1 MQPCLRC
8 SGEEEPCSAR
18 LQEREEMQPEM
29 YAAEKGNAR
38 RASRRGEPRP
48 AGRLPGSVAARR
60 GKRPYG
66 RHGTAV
72 EGDVHSGREQG
83 TNAVGK
89 GTRSVPWGSAPTD
102 AAARRPDTPSAL
114 PTRCDAVG
122 YLTAGCSLMGAGSKA
137 PQRIDFVFLI
147 L

>member
-1 MQPCLRC
+1 MQQWNR
-8 SGEEEPCSAR
+8 
-18 LQEREEMQPEM
+18 QPEM
-29 YAAEKGNAR
+29 YAVEKGTPVGRPGEGSPALRGGSQGASLRDAGKGPTGEAEVRLKVIPIQEGN
-38 RASRRGEPRP
+38 RAPTP
-48 AGRLPGSVAARR
+48 
-60 GKRPYG
+60 
-66 RHGTAV
+66 
-72 EGDVHSGREQG
+72 SGR
-83 TNAVGK
+83 AL
-89 GTRSVPWGSAPTD
+89 VPSPGSAPTD

>member
-1 MQPCLRC
+1 M
-8 SGEEEPCSAR
+8 
-18 LQEREEMQPEM
+18 M
-29 YAAEKGNAR
+29 YAAEKGTPVGRPGEGSPALRGGSRGASLRDAGKGPTGDTEMRLKVIPIQEGN
-38 RASRRGEPRP
+38 RAPTPS
-48 AGRLPGSVAARR
+48 GRIPVPSPGSAL
-60 GKRPYG
+60 
-66 RHGTAV
+66 
-72 EGDVHSGREQG
+72 
-83 TNAVGK
+83 
-89 GTRSVPWGSAPTD
+89 TD